1 MEMMDIPAHLHQHHD
16 NSLPDVVDG
25 AQVNFE
31 GALLISLSSQNKTK
45 NYYQDNPARLTVGDL
60 DQPSTDPPIS
70 TDPACH
76 AVGDLNHQPST
87 NPSIATEYSIPPD
100 LIPRLDNLKTS
111 MEFQRALESASL
123 DNGDL
128 DVDNVYRLRHPI
140 QNVFDLHD
148 APDLL
153 FSLRLFLST
162 TSASDQV
169 YNDVRSNILNQHPE
183 DNVLSLAA
191 VKTKIQDLTG
201 IVPIVHDMCPNSCV
215 AYTGPFSDLD
225 KCPVSDCQESR
236 YNPILLQS
244 SRGNIKKPQ
253 QQFSTMPLDPSC
265 KLYGEILR
273 LQRR

>member
-1 MEMMDIPAHLHQHHD
+1 MIDIPAHLHQRHD
-16 NSLPDVVDG
+16 NSLPDVDG
-25 AQVNFE
+25 AQANFE
-31 GALLISLSSQNKTK
+31 GALLIFLSSQNKTK

-60 DQPSTDPPIS
+60 NQPSTDPPIS
-70 TDPACH
+70 TDPACL

-87 NPSIATEYSIPPD
+87 TPSIATEYSIPPD

-140 QNVFDLHD
+140 QNGFDLHD

-169 YNDVRSNILNQHPE
+169 YNDVRSDILNQHPE
-183 DNVLSLAA
+183 DNVLSALSQLSTTCVQIHASH
-191 VKTKIQDLTG
+191 IQAL
-201 IVPIVHDMCPNSCV
+201 S
-215 AYTGPFSDLD
+215 
-225 KCPVSDCQESR
+225 
-236 YNPILLQS
+236 PILTNALFLTAKKADTTPSYFNPARAISKSLS
-244 SRGNIKKPQ
+244 SNSLRCHW
-253 QQFSTMPLDPSC
+253 DPSC